1 MPSSTLI
8 SVVFALI
15 TIALVS
21 AWVGGYLDRYQKIA
35 QDHALDAM
43 GENRASYGLKSM
55 TSGFSALYVAD
66 FAAGAL
72 KGQQLSEDEDLSS
85 LQNDT
90 ADTVG
95 GLVGKGGLGEGVGSA
110 LSEGL

>member
-1 MPSSTLI
+1 MI
-8 SVVFALI
+8 FAG
-15 TIALVS
+15 V
-21 AWVGGYLDRYQKIA
+21 
-35 QDHALDAM
+35 
-43 GENRASYGLKSM
+43 
-55 TSGFSALYVAD
+55 
-66 FAAGAL
+66 L
-72 KGQQLSEDEDLSS
+72 KGQQLSDDKDLSN

>member
-1 MPSSTLI
+1 MESSTII
-8 SVVFALI
+8 SIIAAFV
-15 TIALVS
+15 TIAVVG

-43 GENRASYGLKSM
+43 GENRASYGLKS
-55 TSGFSALYVAD
+55 T
-66 FAAGAL
+66 L
-72 KGQQLSEDEDLSS
+72 KGQQLSDDKDLND
-85 LQNDT
+85 LQSDT

-95 GLVGKGGLGEGVGSA
+95 GLVGKGGIGESVGST

>member
-8 SVVFALI
+8 SVVFAII
-15 TIALVS
+15 TIALVG

-43 GENRASYGLKSM
+43 GENRASYGVKS
-55 TSGFSALYVAD
+55 V
-66 FAAGAL
+66 L
-72 KGQQLSEDEDLSS
+72 KGQQLSDDKDLND

-95 GLVGKGGLGEGVGSA
+95 GLVGKGGLGESVGSA

>member
-1 MPSSTLI
+1 MATTTLI
-8 SVVFALI
+8 SLFAALV
-15 TIALVS
+15 TIALVG

-43 GENRASYGLKSM
+43 GENRASYGLKS
-55 TSGFSALYVAD
+55 
-66 FAAGAL
+66 AL
-72 KGQQLSEDEDLSS
+72 KGQQLSDDKDLSS

-95 GLVGKGGLGEGVGSA
+95 GLVGKGGVGEGVGSV

>member
-1 MPSSTLI
+1 MASSTLI
-8 SVVFALI
+8 SVIFAVL
-15 TIALVS
+15 TIALVG

-43 GENRASYGLKSM
+43 GENRASYGLKS
-55 TSGFSALYVAD
+55 
-66 FAAGAL
+66 AL
-72 KGQQLSEDEDLSS
+72 KGQQLSEDKDLSN

-95 GLVGKGGLGEGVGSA
+95 GLVGKGGLGESVGSA